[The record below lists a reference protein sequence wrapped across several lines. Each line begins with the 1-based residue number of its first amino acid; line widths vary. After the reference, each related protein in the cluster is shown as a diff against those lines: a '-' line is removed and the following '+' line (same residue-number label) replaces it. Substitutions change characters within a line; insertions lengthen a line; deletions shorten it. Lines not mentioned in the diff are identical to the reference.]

1 MLEVTALGVT
11 GLGLWRGTEAEN
23 NTRDPQETQPVLTV
37 CSREMLRS
45 RDKIEGSQPYLE
57 GFRVSEVK
65 HWAGKH
71 PLRKA
76 GIPAALWP
84 EHAEAWDIFA

>member
-1 MLEVTALGVT
+1 MGSPGNTASVDCLQQ
-11 GLGLWRGTEAEN
+11 RDAEG
-23 NTRDPQETQPVLTV
+23 
-37 CSREMLRS
+37 

-71 PLRKA
+71 PLRKQA
-76 GIPAALWP
+76 FLLLSGPNTQKPGTYLPNRNSGA
-84 EHAEAWDIFA
+84 DIFMLEPTQNSIG